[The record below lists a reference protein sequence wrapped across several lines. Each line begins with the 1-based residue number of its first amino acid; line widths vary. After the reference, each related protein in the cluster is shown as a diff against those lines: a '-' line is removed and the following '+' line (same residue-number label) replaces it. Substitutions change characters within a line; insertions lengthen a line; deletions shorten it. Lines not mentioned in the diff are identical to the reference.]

1 MRRGLGL
8 VVVFAVAG
16 VFAWAIVSKRKRTA
30 VNDPKLNAWLQ
41 RPGTTP
47 DPATLVH
54 AFRYG
59 ALSEVFVPSEDP
71 TIRAAEELG
80 FETYRRQPRQVLD
93 ATDADVLRF
102 LRQAGLAP
110 AA

>member
-47 DPATLVH
+47 DPATL
-54 AFRYG
+54 
-59 ALSEVFVPSEDP
+59 P
-71 TIRAAEELG
+71 TEIVKRLTG
-80 FETYRRQPRQVLD
+80 RTS
-93 ATDADVLRF
+93 TI
-102 LRQAGLAP
+102 
-110 AA
+110 